1 MCEAAAYLLEKG
13 EERLILENVDAF
25 APEGDEVN
33 LRSIFGEQVRMKA
46 KLKSFSLV
54 NHKIIL
60 VPA

>member
-1 MCEAAAYLLEKG
+1 MCEAAAYLLENG
-13 EERLILENVDAF
+13 EERLILEDVDAF
-25 APEGDEVN
+25 TPEGDEVN
-33 LRSIFGEQVRMKA
+33 LRSIFGEQVRVKA

>member
-1 MCEAAAYLLEKG
+1 MCEAAAYLLENG
-13 EERLILENVDAF
+13 EERLILEDVDAF

-33 LRSIFGEQVRMKA
+33 LRSIFGEQVRVKA

>member
-1 MCEAAAYLLEKG
+1 MCEAAAYLLENG
-13 EERLILENVDAF
+13 EERLILEDVDAF

-33 LRSIFGEQVRMKA
+33 LRSIFGKQVRVKA

>member
-1 MCEAAAYLLEKG
+1 MCEAKAYLLENG
-13 EERLILENVDAF
+13 EERLILEDVDGF
-25 APEGDEVN
+25 EPEGDEVM
-33 LRSIFGEQVRMKA
+33 LRSIFGEQVRVKG

>member
-1 MCEAAAYLLEKG
+1 MCEAAAYLLENG
-13 EERLILENVDAF
+13 EERLILEDVDAF

-33 LRSIFGEQVRMKA
+33 LTSIFGERVRVKA

>member
-1 MCEAAAYLLEKG
+1 MCEAAAYLLENG
-13 EERLILENVDAF
+13 EERLILEDVDAF

-33 LRSIFGEQVRMKA
+33 LRSIFGERVRVKA